1 MKDEVQELAA
11 AVVNQ
16 ARLPGQATGGYSATS
31 GTAGGIPTPGYV
43 QDEDG
48 YPVRFFIPGRDPLY
62 VEGMTERYI
71 LGDGT
76 SE

>member
-11 AVVNQ
+11 QVVRQ
-16 ARLPGQATGGYSATS
+16 AKLPGQATAGYSSTG

-62 VEGMTERYI
+62 TPGMSERYI